1 MHSSVRSITEDT
13 RWRLI
18 DQAEE
23 LEEVADL
30 DDDHLLVLGDVDVDG
45 RVDVVDQPSPID
57 LRTVFLYRWVK
68 KKSDL
73 NT

>member
-57 LRTVFLYRWVK
+57 LRTVFFI
-68 KKSDL
+68 SMG
-73 NT
+73 